1 MEGQVYDP
9 ELIDRQFRELIETG
23 LFRDLRITPEPI
35 DSDLVRLDVR
45 VEEAKS
51 KELGLGLGYGSFYG
65 LIIDVN
71 YTDRNLFG
79 TGRRLSLT
87 PEWNQRGFSGEV
99 IYTDPWLFDTD
110 YQSQAAPL
118 RADFHTQGLLEE

>member
-1 MEGQVYDP
+1 M
-9 ELIDRQFRELIETG
+9 
-23 LFRDLRITPEPI
+23 LRKP
-35 DSDLVRLDVR
+35 SRR
-45 VEEAKS
+45 NSAS
-51 KELGLGLGYGSFYG
+51 ASGYGSFYG

-79 TGRRLSLT
+79 TGRRLSFT

-110 YQSQAAPL
+110 YRLKLRLYALTSKLKGYSKNEVGFSPSLSRQITDHWEVSAFVLAKYVALTEILIRPFQSGGA
-118 RADFHTQGLLEE
+118 